1 MRYHED
7 SRAKQ
12 GVFGVCRFNCVSEIC
27 VTPTPVAMVTKI
39 WKFPDKNHNN
49 SARILDKSQNFH
61 KIRGFGD
68 RLIKES

>member
-1 MRYHED
+1 MRYHQD

-39 WKFPDKNHNN
+39 WKFQQKKP
-49 SARILDKSQNFH
+49 Q
-61 KIRGFGD
+61 
-68 RLIKES
+68 